1 MTERR
6 QDMLVGAFVL
16 TGLVA
21 LGGMIIVFGEAPE
34 WLGGK
39 RYRVKMSF
47 SELSDVQQGT
57 MVKMRGI
64 QVGRVESLEFKNRD
78 HPEQGTLVVA
88 AIASEYVIPVGSSA
102 RVRPAA
108 IGFGRSDI
116 MIEVPSVANQGL
128 LPTDGTAMLLGSVGN
143 PLDAIIPERVILT
156 LETTAGRIGE
166 LAKELTPVA
175 TDLHEILKVRPIEEM
190 ETAKAQ
196 GKTLTPNLYS
206 SVQRLYLVL
215 SHVDTVIG
223 DPAVQSNVKVALQN
237 FKDVSEEAKAAAK
250 DIRAFAARGEVVGA
264 KLEGTLDTAKSRID
278 ELGGKLARN
287 SDQLSLMLENLGKV
301 SDGLAQGEGTMGM
314 LLRDPKLYD
323 ELVFTV
329 RKLKEAIGDIQA
341 LIQKLQEKGLWAK
354 G

>member
-6 QDMLVGAFVL
+6 QDMLVGLFVL
-16 TGLVA
+16 MGLVA

-39 RYRVKMSF
+39 RYRLQISF
-47 SELSDVQQGT
+47 KELSDVQQGT
-57 MVKMRGI
+57 VVAMGGI
-64 QVGRVESLEFKNRD
+64 PIGRVESLEFKNRD
-78 HPEQGTLVVA
+78 HPEQGALVVA
-88 AIASEYVIPVGSSA
+88 AIDKKYVIPVGSSA

-108 IGFGRSDI
+108 IGFGRSDVVI
-116 MIEVPSVANQGL
+116 QVPAVATQGL
-128 LPTDGTAMLLGSVGN
+128 LPTDGTARILGEVGS
-143 PLDAIIPERVILT
+143 PLDTLIPKQVIST
-156 LETTAGRIGE
+156 LEKAAGQIGE

-175 TDLHEILKVRPIEEM
+175 TDLHAILQVRPIEEVDA
-190 ETAKAQ
+190 AKTQ

-215 SHVDTVIG
+215 THLDTVIG

-237 FKDVSEEAKAAAK
+237 FRDVSEEAKIAAK
-250 DIRAFAARGEVVGA
+250 DIRAFAARGEAVGT
-264 KLEGTLDTAKSRID
+264 KLEGTLDTARDRID
-278 ELGGKLARN
+278 ELGRKLAHN
-287 SDQLSLMLENLGKV
+287 SDQLSTMLERLGKA
-301 SDGLAQGEGTMGM
+301 SDELAQGQGTLGM

-341 LIQKLQEKGLWAK
+341 LVQKLQEKGLWAK